1 MLDQSVAMLFCVV
14 LLTDKPQ
21 ITLSPLK
28 PSLHEAIDTDVLSS
42 KALQEA
48 LLPFAGN

>member
-1 MLDQSVAMLFCVV
+1 MLDQSVARLFCVV
-14 LLTDKPQ
+14 LLSDKPQ

-28 PSLHEAIDTDVLSS
+28 PSLHEAIDTEVLSS
-42 KALQEA
+42 NALQA